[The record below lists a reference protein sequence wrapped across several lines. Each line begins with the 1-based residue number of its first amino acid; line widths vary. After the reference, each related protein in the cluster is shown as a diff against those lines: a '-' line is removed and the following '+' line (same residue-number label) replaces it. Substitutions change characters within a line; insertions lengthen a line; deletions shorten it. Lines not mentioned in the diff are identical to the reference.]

1 MKSDQVEQIIDT
13 ILAGTKTP
21 EKVDKKSLVD
31 TLVASKASAIVPP
44 ASYQA
49 EVFKAVN
56 EEYEKLILGNQDID
70 ATVKNS
76 QERVNK
82 IIESNQK

>member
-1 MKSDQVEQIIDT
+1 M
-13 ILAGTKTP
+13 
-21 EKVDKKSLVD
+21 D

-44 ASYQA
+44 APYQA
-49 EVFKAVN
+49 EVYEAVN

-70 ATVKNS
+70 QTIANS

-82 IIESNQK
+82 IIESNKK